1 MSGDI
6 NCPGLKIIEYS
17 DIEIEIEGD
26 CEIINGERCI

>member
-17 DIEIEIEGD
+17 DIEIEGD